1 MRACVI
7 GAGFAG
13 LAAADHLATAGADV
27 VVLEARDRVGGRIWS
42 DRLEN
47 GALVERGGEF
57 ITDGYTETEQA
68 CARLG
73 LRLVGM
79 GIRYPHRALR
89 PDPGID
95 RRAALAAAA
104 AVEAA
109 AAETPDVPALAL
121 LEQVVADPDIREL
134 FAARV
139 QSSRAHPIDDLDA
152 GFLLSVSKLLADDEA
167 RRVEGGNQ
175 LIADRLAERLG
186 RAVQLGAP
194 ARGIAHDDDGV
205 RVRTDAGEIEADVVV
220 VAVPHTLLARLPV
233 QPALPADLAAALT
246 RMPMS
251 VAAKLSVPLTG
262 QVTSDAIMSVPGRFW
277 AYTTP
282 CDQVGIASVSSW
294 AGAAPVVDALR
305 AAEGS
310 KTWLAAIRTLWPEL
324 PPTAGEAC
332 VTSWREDPWSL
343 GAYSVRRAT
352 DNHDEQRLFET
363 PVGRIVFAGEHTAG
377 DGWVATLEGALRSGR
392 RAAADAQAIS
402 ARAART
408 GGAA

>member
-13 LAAADHLATAGADV
+13 LAAADHLAASGADV

-57 ITDGYTETEQA
+57 ITDGYTETEQT

-89 PDPGID
+89 PDPGTD
-95 RRAALAAAA
+95 RAAALAAAA
-104 AVEAA
+104 VVEAA
-109 AAETPDVPALAL
+109 AAATPDVPALTL
-121 LEQVVADPDIREL
+121 LEQVVADPHIREL

-152 GFLLSVSKLLADDEA
+152 GFLTSVSKLLADDEA

-175 LIADRLAERLG
+175 LIADRLAEGLGGAVRLG
-186 RAVQLGAP
+186 TPARAV
-194 ARGIAHDDDGV
+194 AHDDAGV

-220 VAVPHTLLARLPV
+220 VAMPHTLLARLPIE
-233 QPALPADLAAALT
+233 PALPADLAAELT
-246 RMPMS
+246 GLRMS
-251 VAAKLSVPLTG
+251 VAAKLAVPLTES
-262 QVTSDAIMSVPGRFW
+262 VASDAIMSVPGRFW

-282 CDQVGIASVSSW
+282 CDQVGITSVSSW
-294 AGAAPVVDALR
+294 AGAAPVVDALG
-305 AAEGS
+305 AAGGAE
-310 KTWLAAIRTLWPEL
+310 TWLAAIRDLWPEL
-324 PPTAGEAC
+324 PPTVGEAC
-332 VTSWREDPWSL
+332 VTSWREDPWAL
-343 GAYSVRRAT
+343 GAYSVRRPAG
-352 DNHDEQRLFET
+352 DDAQQRLLET
-363 PVGRIVFAGEHTAG
+363 PVGRMVFAGEHTAG
-377 DGWVATLEGALRSGR
+377 DGWMSTLEGALRSGA
-392 RAAADAQAIS
+392 RAAADALAIS
-402 ARAART
+402 ARGVRT
-408 GGAA
+408 GGGA

>member
-42 DRLEN
+42 DRLES

-57 ITDGYTETEQA
+57 ITDGYTETEQT

-73 LRLVGM
+73 LRLAGM
-79 GIRYPHRALR
+79 GIRYPHRVLR

-95 RRAALAAAA
+95 RAEALAAAA

-109 AAETPDVPALAL
+109 ATATPDVPALAL

-152 GFLLSVSKLLADDEA
+152 GFLASVSKLLADDEA
-167 RRVEGGNQ
+167 RRVDGGNQ
-175 LIADRLAERLG
+175 LIADRLAARLG
-186 RAVQLGAP
+186 SAVRFGMP
-194 ARGIAHDDDGV
+194 ARAIAHDTAGV
-205 RVRTDAGEIEADVVV
+205 RVRTDAGEVEADVVV
-220 VAVPHTLLARLPV
+220 VAIPHPLLAGLPID
-233 QPALPADLAAALT
+233 PALPADLAAALT
-246 RMPMS
+246 QLRMS
-251 VAAKLSVPLTG
+251 VAAKLSVALAEP
-262 QVTSDAIMSVPGRFW
+262 VASAAIMSVPGRFW

-282 CDQVGIASVSSW
+282 CDQVGGASVSSW
-294 AGAAPVVDALR
+294 AGAAPVVDALG
-305 AAEGS
+305 AADGPG
-310 KTWLAAIRTLWPEL
+310 TWLAAIRALWPEL
-324 PPTAGEAC
+324 PATSGEAC

-343 GAYSVRRAT
+343 GAYSVRRPVGDDA
-352 DNHDEQRLFET
+352 EQRLLAT

-377 DGWVATLEGALRSGR
+377 DGWVATLEGALRSGA
-392 RAAADAQAIS
+392 RAAADAVSIS
-402 ARAART
+402 SSGARS